1 VSDRDGAAAVGRSR
15 LRDQVWSLVALLVL
29 VTVASEALAA
39 TGSSVVRPVV
49 TTSLIN
55 LVLVVALYIFVGNSG
70 IFSFGHLAFAAIGA
84 YAAGILT
91 IPPKSAGD
99 VTGKD
104 VLLPNAPDFLAR
116 AHTSSI
122 VATLVAGAIA
132 AAVALVIALP
142 LMRLSG
148 IAASLATFAVLIV
161 VYVVANNW
169 QAVTNATSG
178 MAGVPTTTGVQ
189 TALVWGLIV
198 IVVAWVFQQ
207 TRACARLRAS
217 REDEVATR
225 AIGIGIYNE
234 RRVAFVL
241 SAACTGMGGALY
253 GQYLGS
259 FNGDAFYIPLTF
271 TIVAMLVV
279 GGTTSLAGAVVG
291 TAFLS
296 AVAEGLRRL
305 ELRENRPGLQQVG
318 FAVIMLAVLVWR
330 PRGLTLGR
338 ELSVPRLRRR
348 RASVGPA
355 SPESPS

>member
-1 VSDRDGAAAVGRSR
+1 
-15 LRDQVWSLVALLVL
+15 VALVVL
-29 VTVASEALAA
+29 VTVTTEVLVA
-39 TGSSVVRPVV
+39 TGSSVVRSVV
-49 TTSLIN
+49 TVALIN

-84 YAAGILT
+84 YTAGILT
-91 IPPKSAGD
+91 IPPKSVGE

-104 VLLPNAPDFLAR
+104 VLLPNAPHFLAR
-116 AHTSSI
+116 AHTGSI
-122 VATLVAGAIA
+122 AATLIAGGVAMV
-132 AAVALVIALP
+132 VALVIALP

-148 IAASLATFAVLIV
+148 IAASLATFAVLII
-161 VYVVANNW
+161 VYVIANNW

-178 MAGVPTTTGVQ
+178 MAGVPTTTGPR
-189 TALVWGLIV
+189 TALAWSLAV
-198 IVVAWVFQQ
+198 IVVAFLFQQ
-207 TRACARLRAS
+207 TRTCVRLRAS
-217 REDEVATR
+217 REDEVAAR
-225 AIGIGIYNE
+225 AIGVGIYNE

-241 SAACTGMGGALY
+241 SAGCTGMGGALY
-253 GQYLGS
+253 AQYLGS

-305 ELRENRPGLQQVG
+305 ELREHRPGLQQVG
-318 FAVIMLAVLVWR
+318 FALIMLAVLVWR

-338 ELSVPRLRRR
+338 EITWPVQRRPRT
-348 RASVGPA
+348 RAPA
-355 SPESPS
+355 SAPETSS